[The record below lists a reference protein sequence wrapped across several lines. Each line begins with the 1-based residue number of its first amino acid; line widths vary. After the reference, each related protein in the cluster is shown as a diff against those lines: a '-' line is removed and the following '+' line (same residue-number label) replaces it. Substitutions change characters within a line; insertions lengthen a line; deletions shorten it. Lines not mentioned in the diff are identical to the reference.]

1 MYIQSV
7 HDFLS
12 KSQRSEEVRT
22 LMAIRNESLKTNLTG
37 YAFISP
43 FIIGFLAF
51 TLIPMFIS
59 LYLSFTSYN
68 LFTSPRWI
76 GLGNFEKMF
85 TNDPKYWNSVRVTI
99 YYVFVGVPLRLAFAL
114 FVAMVLNT
122 ASRMVGTYRTIY
134 YLPSIIGGSV
144 AVSIMWRNIFSEQGI
159 VNHFLMAF
167 GAAPVNWFG
176 NATAALGMLI
186 TLSVWQFGSSMLIF
200 LAGLKN
206 ISPEMYEAASVDG
219 ASPVRKFMNITLPLL
234 SPVILFNLIMQT
246 ISAFMTFVPAYVI
259 SKGEGGPLDGTML
272 YSLYLFRQAFMF
284 NNMGYAAAMAWVMLI
299 FIGILTFVLFKT
311 SKMWVF
317 YESEGGR

>member
-1 MYIQSV
+1 
-7 HDFLS
+7 
-12 KSQRSEEVRT
+12 
-22 LMAIRNESLKTNLTG
+22 MAIRNESLKTNLTG

-68 LFTSPRWI
+68 LFSAPRWI

-159 VNHFLMAF
+159 VNHFLMAL

-219 ASPVRKFMNITLPLL
+219 ASPVRKFLNITLPLL

-317 YESEGGR
+317 YESEGGGR

>member
-1 MYIQSV
+1 M
-7 HDFLS
+7 
-12 KSQRSEEVRT
+12 
-22 LMAIRNESLKTNLTG
+22 RNHSLKANLTG
-37 YAFISP
+37 YTFISP

-68 LFTSPRWI
+68 LFSPPRWV
-76 GLGNFEKMF
+76 GLSNFEKMF
-85 TNDPKYWNSVRVTI
+85 TNDPKYWNSVKVTL
-99 YYVFVGVPLRLAFAL
+99 YYVFIGVPLRLTFAL
-114 FVAMVLNT
+114 FVAMILNT
-122 ASRMVGTYRTIY
+122 GSRMIGTYRTIY

-159 VNHFLMAF
+159 VNGMLMAL
-167 GAAPVNWFG
+167 GAAPIQWFG
-176 NATAALGMLI
+176 DPNAALGMLI

-206 ISPEMYEAASVDG
+206 ISGEMYEAASVDG
-219 ASPVRKFMNITLPLL
+219 AKPIRKFFSITLPLL
-234 SPVILFNLIMQT
+234 SPIILFNLIMQT
-246 ISAFMTFVPAYVI
+246 ISAFMTFVPAYII

-284 NNMGYAAAMAWVMLI
+284 NNMGYASAMAWIMLI
-299 FIGILTFVLFKT
+299 FIGVITFILFKT
-311 SKMWVF
+311 SKLWVF

>member
-1 MYIQSV
+1 
-7 HDFLS
+7 
-12 KSQRSEEVRT
+12 
-22 LMAIRNESLKTNLTG
+22 MAIRNESLKTNLTG

-76 GLGNFEKMF
+76 GVGNFEKMF

-159 VNHFLMAF
+159 VNHFLMAL

-219 ASPVRKFMNITLPLL
+219 ASPVRKFLNITLPLL

-317 YESEGGR
+317 YESEGGGR

>member
-1 MYIQSV
+1 M
-7 HDFLS
+7 
-12 KSQRSEEVRT
+12 
-22 LMAIRNESLKTNLTG
+22 RNHSLKANLTG
-37 YAFISP
+37 YTFISP

-68 LFTSPRWI
+68 LFSPPRWV
-76 GLGNFEKMF
+76 GLSNFEKMF
-85 TNDPKYWNSVRVTI
+85 TNDPKYWNSVKVTL
-99 YYVFVGVPLRLAFAL
+99 YYVFIGVPLRLTFAL
-114 FVAMVLNT
+114 FVAMILNT
-122 ASRMVGTYRTIY
+122 GSRMIGTYRTIY

-159 VNHFLMAF
+159 VNGMLMAL
-167 GAAPVNWFG
+167 GAAPVQWFG
-176 NATAALGMLI
+176 NPNAALGMLI

-206 ISPEMYEAASVDG
+206 ISGEMYEAASVDG
-219 ASPVRKFMNITLPLL
+219 AKPVRKFFSITLPLL
-234 SPVILFNLIMQT
+234 SPIILFNLIMQT
-246 ISAFMTFVPAYVI
+246 ISAFMTFVPAYII

-284 NNMGYAAAMAWVMLI
+284 NNMGYASAMAWIMLI
-299 FIGILTFVLFKT
+299 FIGVITFILFKT
-311 SKMWVF
+311 SKLWVF

>member
-1 MYIQSV
+1 M
-7 HDFLS
+7 
-12 KSQRSEEVRT
+12 
-22 LMAIRNESLKTNLTG
+22 RNTHSLKANLTG

-68 LFTSPRWI
+68 LFSPPRWV
-76 GLGNFEKMF
+76 GLNNFEKMF
-85 TNDPKYWNSVRVTI
+85 TGDTKYWNSVKVTL
-99 YYVFVGVPLRLAFAL
+99 YYVFIGVPLRLTFAL
-114 FVAMVLNT
+114 FVAMILNT
-122 ASRMVGTYRTIY
+122 GSRMIGAYRTIY

-159 VNHFLMAF
+159 VNGLLMAL
-167 GAAPVNWFG
+167 GAAPIQWFG
-176 NATAALGMLI
+176 DPGAALGMLI

-219 ASPVRKFMNITLPLL
+219 ARPARKFFSITLPLL
-234 SPVILFNLIMQT
+234 SPIILFNLIMQT
-246 ISAFMTFVPAYVI
+246 ISAFMTFVPAYII

-284 NNMGYAAAMAWVMLI
+284 NNMGYASAMAWVMLI
-299 FIGILTFVLFKT
+299 FIGVLTLILFKT
-311 SKMWVF
+311 SKFWVF

>member
-1 MYIQSV
+1 M
-7 HDFLS
+7 
-12 KSQRSEEVRT
+12 
-22 LMAIRNESLKTNLTG
+22 RNYSLKANLTG
-37 YAFISP
+37 YTFISP

-68 LFTSPRWI
+68 LFSPPRWV
-76 GLGNFEKMF
+76 GLSNFEKMF
-85 TNDPKYWNSVRVTI
+85 TNDPKYWNSVKVTL
-99 YYVFVGVPLRLAFAL
+99 YYVFIGVPLRLTFAL
-114 FVAMVLNT
+114 FVAMILNT
-122 ASRMVGTYRTIY
+122 GSRMIGTYRTIY

-159 VNHFLMAF
+159 VNGMLMAL
-167 GAAPVNWFG
+167 GAAPVQWFG
-176 NATAALGMLI
+176 NPNAALGMLI

-206 ISPEMYEAASVDG
+206 ISGEMYEAASVDG
-219 ASPVRKFMNITLPLL
+219 AKPVRKFFSITLPLL
-234 SPVILFNLIMQT
+234 SPIILFNLIMQT
-246 ISAFMTFVPAYVI
+246 ISAFMTFVPAYII

-284 NNMGYAAAMAWVMLI
+284 NNMGYASAMAWIMLI
-299 FIGILTFVLFKT
+299 FIGVITFILFKT
-311 SKMWVF
+311 SKLWVF